1 MLNILFAMV
10 NVLLVKITLCMVFF
24 FFLVLALTVSVPL
37 LFAMIH
43 GVSPPT
49 VSSNQLLFLH
59 EKAIYLSVL
68 GLDSCSIIFCKNFF
82 LLIFLMDEF

>member
-1 MLNILFAMV
+1 MYG
-10 NVLLVKITLCMVFF
+10 FF

-43 GVSPPT
+43 GVSPST